1 MFTSGMLVGG
11 EAVGWGQEKDEGS
24 GPSAKFSCEP
34 KSALKSLYEKKGEE
48 LSVEPITF
56 FH

>member
-24 GPSAKFSCEP
+24 GPCAKFSCEP
-34 KSALKSLYEKKGEE
+34 KTALKSLYEKKREE